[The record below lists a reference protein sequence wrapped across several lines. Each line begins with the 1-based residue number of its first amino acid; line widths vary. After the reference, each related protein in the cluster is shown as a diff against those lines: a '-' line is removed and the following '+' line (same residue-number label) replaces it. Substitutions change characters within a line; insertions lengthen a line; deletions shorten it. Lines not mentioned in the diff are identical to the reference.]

1 MVSKSSHPPSSTVS
15 HTKMTSLENLTK
27 EQYSGVARSSRRHGI
42 LSASRD
48 TLNPLLNSQNL
59 KNRLALIQH
68 YKTVHGDHAFW
79 PHFFMRRVAN
89 HAMKYK
95 FNYAVKGFAAYLVY
109 RDFANYQHM
118 KETSFMTMQSE
129 SK

>member
-1 MVSKSSHPPSSTVS
+1 
-15 HTKMTSLENLTK
+15 
-27 EQYSGVARSSRRHGI
+27 
-42 LSASRD
+42 
-48 TLNPLLNSQNL
+48 L
-59 KNRLALIQH
+59 KNRLELIQY

-89 HAMKYK
+89 HALKYK

-118 KETSFMTMQSE
+118 KETSFLTMQDE
-129 SK
+129 SKQVAKIMAQSAVFFGICCMI